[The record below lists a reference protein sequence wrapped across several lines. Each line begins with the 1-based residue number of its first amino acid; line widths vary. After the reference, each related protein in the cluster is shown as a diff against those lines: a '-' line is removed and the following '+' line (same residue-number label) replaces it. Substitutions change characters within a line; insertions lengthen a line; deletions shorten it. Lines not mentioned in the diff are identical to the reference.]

1 MSTRVKA
8 ALIALTK
15 TLAIHLGIAVA
26 ATWPT
31 AASPFS
37 RMIGHADGDVWN
49 HAWGPW
55 WFWQSLGTGQLPWHT
70 EWLNAPWGGVL
81 WFIDPIG
88 GLLGASTVG
97 LLGLEATYNALMV
110 LYVAAAS
117 FAAAGLARRLGATDP
132 GAYVASVAVA
142 FGPYLLSEVH
152 NGISEASNLAPS
164 ILALWACARAL
175 DDGRWRD
182 WLLVGLALGLSALGS
197 AYYALATGLVVGVWC
212 ALRLAAAPR
221 SLPRQLPKAIL
232 GAAVAGGLSYPIAE
246 VMRQSVYTDGALIH
260 RAETQAEL
268 LVLHNAVDPRTFLWP
283 LGFQSVDLES
293 WGESFLH
300 SGYLGWSVLALAGL
314 GAWRTRRF
322 GLLAAS
328 LAALSVALGPH
339 LFYDGAWAT
348 NAAGQR
354 YALPYRLLQTVLPP
368 QAITHSLRLAMPGIV
383 GLSALAA
390 AGLSA
395 LAGLDR
401 RKAGAGVALVAL
413 ELVTLGGAPWPVA
426 RTPALDVSAQ
436 EWIAQQP
443 SDTLEGRPV
452 ATVLDLPGAV
462 GNTMTTSRYL
472 PLQAIHRRPIPY
484 RPDARGATSAM
495 VNARIFQA
503 LALASEVRSGHRMM
517 LQDKLEGVKTLKRGE
532 LRKLGVQFV
541 VVHRELERGGE
552 NIAWSEDLLTRLYG
566 EPKVFGEMAV
576 FETGGEGRIELTEAD
591 RAVWEREGSEPGPLD

>member
-1 MSTRVKA
+1 MSPRVKA
-8 ALIALTK
+8 TLLSLAK
-15 TLAIHLGIAVA
+15 TLAIHFGIAAA
-26 ATWPT
+26 ATWPIV
-31 AASPFS
+31 ASPLS

-88 GLLGASTVG
+88 GVIGASMVG
-97 LLGLEATYNALMV
+97 FLGLEGTYNAIIV

-117 FAAAGLARRLGATDP
+117 FAASGLARRLGATTP
-132 GAYVASVAVA
+132 GAYVASAAVA

-152 NGISEASNLAPS
+152 NGISEAANLAPG

-175 DDGRWRD
+175 DEGRWRD
-182 WLLVGLALGLSALGS
+182 WALVGLALGLSALGS
-197 AYYALATGLVVGVWC
+197 AYYALATGLVVAVWC
-212 ALRLAAAPR
+212 ALRLAVRPR
-221 SLPRQLPKAIL
+221 ALHRQLPKAAL
-232 GAAVAGGLSYPIAE
+232 GAALAGALSWPIAD
-246 VMRQSVYTDGALIH
+246 VMRESVYADGALIH

-268 LVLHNAVDPRTFLWP
+268 LILHNAVDPRTFLWP

-300 SGYLGWSVLALAGL
+300 SGYLGWSVVVMAAI

-322 GLLAAS
+322 GLLAAA
-328 LAALSVALGPH
+328 LVALSVSLGPH
-339 LFYDGAWAT
+339 LFYDGAWVT
-348 NAAGQR
+348 NDANQR
-354 YALPYRLLQTVLPP
+354 YALPYRLMQTVLPP

-390 AGLSA
+390 AA
-395 LAGLDR
+395 LAGVDR
-401 RKAGAGVALVAL
+401 RWAVGAAAAVGL
-413 ELVTLGGAPWPVA
+413 EMVTLGGAPWPVA
-426 RTPALDVSAQ
+426 RTPEIDTSAQ
-436 EWIAQQP
+436 EWIAEQP
-443 SDTLEGRPV
+443 AEVVEGRPI

-472 PLQAIHRRPIPY
+472 SLQATHRRPIPY
-484 RPDARGATSAM
+484 RPDARGSTSAM

-503 LALASEVRSGHRMM
+503 LALASEVRPGHRSM
-517 LQDKLEGVKTLKRGE
+517 LLDKLEGVKTLKRGE
-532 LRKLGVQFV
+532 LRKLGVQYV
-541 VVHRELERGGE
+541 VVHRALERGGE
-552 NIAWSEDLLTRLYG
+552 HIAWTEDLLTRLYG
-566 EPKVFGEMAV
+566 EPRVFGEMAV

-591 RAVWEREGSEPGPLD
+591 RGVWQREGGEPGPQP